1 MFGIG
6 NLFNFG
12 LLFIRCDMSIRNT
25 FYFGLAFF
33 LSWSNIAWFKI
44 NILTW
49 QLEIE
54 PYRRGAMNK
63 RGIIL
68 NIYVYLLT
76 LLGLEKWFRLFITLS
91 FVAELFIF
99 LPYGTYDDESTCGF
113 HPCFF
118 SLRVYSSRE
127 KNLDLHSAQDNV
139 TPSRDLLADYVSIL
153 SFPWTLECKLV
164 RV

>member
-33 LSWSNIAWFKI
+33 WSWSNIAWFKI

-49 QLEIE
+49 HLEIE
-54 PYRRGAMNK
+54 PYRRGTMNK

-76 LLGLEKWFRLFITLS
+76 LLGREKWFRLFITPF

-118 SLRVYSSRE
+118 LFVFTPLANRTSTYTRHKIMSHLREICLQTMWVFC
-127 KNLDLHSAQDNV
+127 
-139 TPSRDLLADYVSIL
+139 L
-153 SFPWTLECKLV
+153 SPEL
-164 RV
+164 